1 MAKQIWGWTSYNAT
15 GWVNETPDGTVAYK
29 QYVGRFMTDGLH
41 EYTTARILFWAK
53 RPIIALR
60 SIVAELNQGANPL
73 NFENET
79 ID

>member
-15 GWVNETPDGTVAYK
+15 GWTRLNGGK
-29 QYVGRFMTDGLH
+29 QYIGRFRADDVDG
-41 EYTTARILFWAK
+41 YTYARIEFYAR